1 MMPKN
6 QVGGVTEQLA
16 QTYTHACTA
25 LAKNVRT
32 HVSDGFHGN
41 CFTTLHKLCLKYHSK
56 CENLPKTL

>member
-16 QTYTHACTA
+16 QTYTPACTA

-41 CFTTLHKLCLKYHSK
+41 FLQPFI
-56 CENLPKTL
+56 NFV